1 MVEVAGPGVAAA
13 AGEDA
18 VGVAQ
23 DHGFAH
29 GFGWVVLVHG
39 LSELRS
45 RTGRRV
51 ILVPAAANRVSQ
63 SVSSWVVA
71 APSFSI
77 EAAPVLVVPGLR
89 RGLRG

>member
-1 MVEVAGPGVAAA
+1 MWSRSQARESRRQPGKTQWASRRTTVSRIAGGGSCWSTAS
-13 AGEDA
+13 
-18 VGVAQ
+18 
-23 DHGFAH
+23 
-29 GFGWVVLVHG
+29 
-39 LSELRS
+39 SELRS

-77 EAAPVLVVPGLR
+77 EAAPVPLG
-89 RGLRG
+89 